1 MQTLQTQQRMSDDI
15 SDIRA
20 TLKEAAQIVTHLN
33 RDVSDMRSRL
43 EKVERHPME
52 CQAATRIKNKREFI
66 EATLPR
72 IECRHNWAIEY
83 KECEKLLLEQLS
95 LDEALRSL
103 WADVVKGLENG

>member
-1 MQTLQTQQRMSDDI
+1 MPSVFTQKRLSEIDAKTKEINSI
-15 SDIRA
+15 S
-20 TLKEAAQIVTHLN
+20 
-33 RDVSDMRSRL
+33 
-43 EKVERHPME
+43 ERIDL
-52 CQAATRIKNKREFI
+52 IKNKREFI

>member
-1 MQTLQTQQRMSDDI
+1 MEDMTKDLLMQTLQTQQRMSDDI

-52 CQAATRIKNKREFI
+52 CQAATRHSAWSMTSKDFLWVLGLI
-66 EATLPR
+66 A
-72 IECRHNWAIEY
+72 AIA
-83 KECEKLLLEQLS
+83 S
-95 LDEALRSL
+95 VWALR
-103 WADVVKGLENG
+103 K